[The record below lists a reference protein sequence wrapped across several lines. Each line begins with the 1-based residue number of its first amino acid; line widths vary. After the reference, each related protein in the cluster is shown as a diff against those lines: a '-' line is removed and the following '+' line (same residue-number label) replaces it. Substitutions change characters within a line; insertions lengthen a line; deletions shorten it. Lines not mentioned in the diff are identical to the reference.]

1 MDLLSPSMYNQTKE
15 MKQQGRPGVLV
26 VKQLAV
32 LSIVSLELL
41 IYIAFVGGTRDLGS
55 TYVTEVTV

>member
-1 MDLLSPSMYNQTKE
+1 MYNQTKE

-41 IYIAFVGGTRDLGS
+41 IYVAFVGGTRDLGS